1 MSLFVKQKN
10 SSCCEKKKKDT
21 NYKIFSTKRDEHSV
35 NKGGNKDSEEEGE
48 GEFRRNI
55 RLKTGVM
62 DRLVT

>member
-1 MSLFVKQKN
+1 MSLFIKQKN
-10 SSCCEKKKKDT
+10 SSVRKRKKIRIIKYFRQ
-21 NYKIFSTKRDEHSV
+21 NEHSV
-35 NKGGNKDSEEEGE
+35 NKGGNKDSEEERGE